1 MERDHSIVQPLGVWV
16 HDTVVVGLAY
26 REASE
31 VVLEL
36 EMRGEY
42 RTRLVVHRPRVVG
55 LAGFVNGS
63 IVLDVESYDLQGEL
77 PGPQSPIWS
86 ALWPGWWPEDAP
98 SRSRAIEEFIASQRL
113 RAGVL
118 VSVECSYG
126 GDLAF
131 IGDSLTG
138 HTEKLADARPP

>member
-26 REASE
+26 REESE
-31 VVLEL
+31 VVLDL
-36 EMRGEY
+36 AMRGEY
-42 RTRLVVHRPRVVG
+42 RTRLVVHRPRAVG

-63 IVLDVESYDLQGEL
+63 IVLDVESYDLGGEL
-77 PGPQSPIWS
+77 PDPESPIWS
-86 ALWPGWWPEDAP
+86 VLNPWWPVDAL
-98 SRSRAIEEFIASQRL
+98 SRSQLIERFIASERL
-113 RAGVL
+113 RGGVL

-138 HTEKLADARPP
+138 HTRRWADPVFA